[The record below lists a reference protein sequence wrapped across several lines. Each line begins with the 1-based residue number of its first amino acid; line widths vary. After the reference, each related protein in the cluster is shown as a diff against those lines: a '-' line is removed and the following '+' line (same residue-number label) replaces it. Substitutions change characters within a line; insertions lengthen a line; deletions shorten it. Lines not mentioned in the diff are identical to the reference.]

1 MEPPTSNRKIESLS
15 APWTWQIH
23 SKAPRQSEPA
33 ISGHFLHRCS
43 ARKWKATWN
52 TNKQRWGFSN
62 HRTFFCLDTFP
73 FGKKPTW
80 SKCDALK
87 KTNHETQKTTLD
99 QLGGSK
105 NAETTQKNAIK
116 NPWRSMASPRISTS
130 VLAWWGHL
138 NRPGWERPG
147 RFWRSDMRSASLI
160 SGKVYREKGQ
170 QATNP

>member
-87 KTNHETQKTTLD
+87 KNKPWNPKNYIGPAWWIQKRRNDPKKRHQKSMEIHGVASYLD
-99 QLGGSK
+99 FCSRMVRPSK
-105 NAETTQKNAIK
+105 
-116 NPWRSMASPRISTS
+116 SPRLGKTWA
-130 VLAWWGHL
+130 VLEIWYEI
-138 NRPGWERPG
+138 R
-147 RFWRSDMRSASLI
+147 I
-160 SGKVYREKGQ
+160 
-170 QATNP
+170 TN